1 MVLDS
6 TCPSHPQNGTL
17 GTMKLHHFFA
27 LPAPCGLLA
36 IALILTGCASWT
48 FTPTRES
55 RFINVDAEQL
65 RVEYGREKRTET
77 LPSGLVCTYEG
88 KVRLT
93 LPDGSRRVLYQT
105 LATSGIR
112 YLSANKQYEFIE
124 KAPYCVLR
132 HKGQVVFEGIYR
144 RQ

>member
-1 MVLDS
+1 
-6 TCPSHPQNGTL
+6 
-17 GTMKLHHFFA
+17 MKLHSFFSSTFH
-27 LPAPCGLLA
+27 LCGRAHLLA
-36 IALILTGCASWT
+36 ASLVLSGCAAWT

-77 LPSGLVCTYEG
+77 LDNGIVCTYEG

-93 LPDGSRRVLYQT
+93 LPDGTRKVLYQT

-112 YLSANKQYEFIE
+112 YHSADKQYEFVE
-124 KAPYCVLR
+124 KAPYCILR
-132 HKGQVVFEGIYR
+132 QQGRVIFEGIYR

>member
-1 MVLDS
+1 M
-6 TCPSHPQNGTL
+6 Q
-17 GTMKLHHFFA
+17 LHLFFSFFIRA
-27 LPAPCGLLA
+27 GRQATLLA
-36 IALILTGCASWT
+36 IPLILAGCASWT
-48 FTPTRES
+48 FAPTREN

-77 LPSGLVCTYEG
+77 LANGLVCTYAG

-93 LPDGSRRVLYQT
+93 LPDCERVVLYQT

-112 YLSANKQYEFIE
+112 YHSSDKQYEFVE
-124 KAPYCVLR
+124 KAPYCILR
-132 HKGQVVFEGIYR
+132 HQGRVIFEGIYR

>member
-1 MVLDS
+1 
-6 TCPSHPQNGTL
+6 
-17 GTMKLHHFFA
+17 MKLHSFFPSTFH
-27 LPAPCGLLA
+27 LCGRAHLLA
-36 IALILTGCASWT
+36 ASLVLSGCAAWT

-77 LPSGLVCTYEG
+77 LDNGIVCTYEG

-93 LPDGSRRVLYQT
+93 LPDGTRKVLYQT

-112 YLSANKQYEFIE
+112 YYSADKQYEFVE
-124 KAPYCVLR
+124 KAPYCILR
-132 HKGQVVFEGIYR
+132 QQGRVIFEGIYR

>member
-1 MVLDS
+1 
-6 TCPSHPQNGTL
+6 
-17 GTMKLHHFFA
+17 
-27 LPAPCGLLA
+27 
-36 IALILTGCASWT
+36 
-48 FTPTRES
+48 
-55 RFINVDAEQL
+55 
-65 RVEYGREKRTET
+65 
-77 LPSGLVCTYEG
+77 
-88 KVRLT
+88 

-132 HKGQVVFEGIYR
+132 HKGRVVFEGIYL